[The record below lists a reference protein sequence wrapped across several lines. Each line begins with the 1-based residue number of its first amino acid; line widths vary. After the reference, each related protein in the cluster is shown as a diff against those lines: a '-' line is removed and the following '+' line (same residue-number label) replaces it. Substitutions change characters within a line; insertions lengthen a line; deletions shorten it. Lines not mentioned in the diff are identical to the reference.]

1 MSRALRC
8 IAAGCLLALSM
19 PAPCAE
25 DNALPP
31 EIAAEI
37 EALRP
42 MVEEAQRIQDCAKPE
57 MARRGLDLESALAQL
72 DALPEAPALR
82 ENVLRLYAQDLS
94 HDAAGREKVAASA
107 GVRAPLLAYALR
119 GAGTFDFPVVAR
131 ALGITAVYLDRA
143 LGGPCRP
150 SPDILTFTGAPA
162 RAD

>member
-1 MSRALRC
+1 MTHALRC
-8 IAAGCLLALSM
+8 TIAAGLLALAV
-19 PAPCAE
+19 PARGAE
-25 DNALPP
+25 DDSLPP

-57 MARRGLDLESALAQL
+57 MARRGLDLDAALAQL
-72 DALPEAPALR
+72 DALPDAPALR
-82 ENVLRLYAQDLS
+82 ENVLRLYAQDLAG
-94 HDAAGREKVAASA
+94 DAAGREKVAATP
-107 GVRAPLLAYALR
+107 GVRAPLLAYAMR

-131 ALGITAVYLDRA
+131 SLGITAVYLDRA

-150 SPDILTFTGAPA
+150 SPEILTLTGVPA